1 MSMGDDCP
9 LERRRPNEELK
20 AHQSQSIYN
29 VATCDATAEKSISRS
44 GRACNFGGVESIRN
58 VLRLNTLSL
67 GLYSLALVCV
77 VGCSAES
84 KLRKEGA
91 TPYVRCVAGPEPD
104 ERSLRAGPWTL
115 ELKKRVLQVQ
125 GPTRALRLAAVSAPG
140 LGDPLGS
147 AALATLREANPDLL
161 VLLGGVGDGPALASA
176 TFKALASLS
185 MPSLIVLGGRDTWA
199 AHEKA
204 FEELPPSARIID
216 ATVLRAIRIGN
227 HTLVP
232 LPGAEKGRYALQA
245 TACGFDQS
253 DLDEAAKEL
262 GAAPAGETRWLL
274 SWQAPTQ
281 VAGTLGPRT
290 GAGAP
295 LGSPLLTQFAAKVGA
310 KGALYA
316 WPTDEMSAAR
326 AGPLGVAAV
335 PRLFGPRLETSSGS
349 RLANG
354 VLMLEVGVDGVRVL

>member
-1 MSMGDDCP
+1 MSDECP
-9 LERRRPNEELK
+9 LKRRRQSQDPT
-20 AHQSQSIYN
+20 AHRSQSIYN
-29 VATCDATAEKSISRS
+29 VAPCDATVEKSISRS
-44 GRACNFGGVESIRN
+44 GRACNFGGVISIRN
-58 VLRLNTLSL
+58 ALSL
-67 GLYSLALVCV
+67 ILYSLALVCLG
-77 VGCSAES
+77 GCSTES

-115 ELKKRVLQVQ
+115 ELKKRVLHVR
-125 GPTRALRLAAVSAPG
+125 GPSRALRLAAVSAPG

-147 AALATLREANPDLL
+147 AALASLREANPDLL
-161 VLLGGVGDGPALASA
+161 VLLGGVGDGAALASA
-176 TFKALASLS
+176 TMKALASLS
-185 MPSLIVLGGRDTWA
+185 IPSLIVLGGRDTWS
-199 AHEKA
+199 AHATA
-204 FEELPPSARIID
+204 FEELSPSARIID

-253 DLDEAAKEL
+253 DLEEVAKEL
-262 GAAPAGETRWLL
+262 GAAGAGENRWLL

-281 VAGTLGPRT
+281 VATALGPRT

-295 LGSPLLTQFAAKVGA
+295 LGSPLLAQFAAKVGA

-316 WPTDEMSAAR
+316 WPTDEMAVLR
-326 AGPLGVAAV
+326 AGPLGVVGV

-349 RLANG
+349 RIANG
-354 VLMLEVGVDGVRVL
+354 LLLLEVGADGVRIL